1 MAEEA
6 EETAAKLDGLILISR
21 THAKKGTN
29 STELSP
35 DLHMHPVAY
44 TPPIIK
50 KCKLIKL
57 NEVESD

>member
-6 EETAAKLDGLILISR
+6 EEPAAKLDGLILISR
-21 THAKKGTN
+21 THAKKRTN

-44 TPPIIK
+44 RASP
-50 KCKLIKL
+50 
-57 NEVESD
+57 